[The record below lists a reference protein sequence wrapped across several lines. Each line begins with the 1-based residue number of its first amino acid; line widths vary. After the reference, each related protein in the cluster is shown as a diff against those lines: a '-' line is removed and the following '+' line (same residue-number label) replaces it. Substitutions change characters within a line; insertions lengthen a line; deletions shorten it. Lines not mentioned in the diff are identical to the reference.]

1 MKPPASLA
9 LLAFLLIAAP
19 LASSV
24 QLAGPF
30 SDHMVLQARR
40 PVPVWGTAAAGEKI
54 SVVFAGQTK
63 STVADASGRW
73 RVTLDPLAYAPAHA
87 PQVLIA
93 RGENDVRLTDVLI
106 GEVWLCSGQ
115 SNMRYAMN
123 RKADATG
130 RPEETAPFADEIA
143 RAAHPLIRLLNVTGG
158 TPADRKWGVCGP
170 ETVAA
175 FSAPGYFFARALAP
189 HLDAPIG
196 LVDLGQGG
204 APIRAFI
211 PRRDLEADAA
221 LGATLP
227 AANVAGKADAVTGS
241 IYEKDLR
248 FFAPFAVRGML
259 WYQGE
264 ADVARAALYPKFIG
278 ALLTRWRGD
287 LENAEMP
294 VLIVQLPPYERR
306 RADPPKK
313 EIGVKWAEQREA
325 QWHVAQTIPH
335 THLAIIADLGERLDI
350 HPRRKPEVGTRLAL
364 LARSRVYGEKI
375 PDSGPLFRASRI
387 EGNMIIL
394 TFDHAD
400 AGLVA
405 TAGSL
410 QDFTIAGDDGKFVP
424 ATAEI
429 EGLDRVVV
437 TLPPG
442 SGAKFV
448 RYAWQDYFTPTL
460 FNGYGLPASPF
471 RTDAFPLTSAAK
483 P

>member
-1 MKPPASLA
+1 MSFRLA
-9 LLAFLLIAAP
+9 LLVVLGIASP
-19 LASSV
+19 LAASV
-24 QLAGPF
+24 QLAPVF
-30 SDHMVLQARR
+30 SDHMVLQAQR
-40 PVPVWGTAAAGEKI
+40 PVPVWGTATPGEKI
-54 SVVFAGQTK
+54 SITVAGQTR
-63 STVADASGRW
+63 SAVASADGRW
-73 RVTLDPLAYAPAHA
+73 RTTLDPLAYAPGHA
-87 PQVLIA
+87 PQTLVV
-93 RGENDVRLTDVLI
+93 RGENEVRLTDVLI

-123 RKADATG
+123 RRADATG
-130 RPEETAPFADEIA
+130 RPDEPPPFAGEIA
-143 RAAHPLIRLLNVTGG
+143 RANHPRLRLLNVTGG
-158 TPADRKWGVCGP
+158 TPADRRWAACSP

-175 FSAPGYFFARALAP
+175 FSAPGYFFATALAP

-211 PRRDLEADAA
+211 PRRDLEATPA
-221 LGATLP
+221 LAATLAP
-227 AANVAGKADAVTGS
+227 TAPTQGKADSVTGS

-248 FFAPFAVRGML
+248 WFAPFAVRGML

-264 ADVARAALYPKFIG
+264 SDAGRAALYPLFMG
-278 ALLTRWRGD
+278 ALLGRWRAD
-287 LENAEMP
+287 LENANLP

-325 QWHVAQTIPH
+325 QWRVTQTIPH
-335 THLAIIADLGERLDI
+335 THLAVIADLGERLDI
-350 HPRRKPEVGTRLAL
+350 HPRRKPEVGARLAL
-364 LARSRVYGEKI
+364 LARARVYGENI
-375 PDSGPLFRASRI
+375 PHSGPLLREARVEPGKI
-387 EGNMIIL
+387 VL

-405 TAGSL
+405 TAGAL
-410 QDFTIAGDDGKFVP
+410 QNFAIAGDDGQWSS

-429 EGLDRVVV
+429 EALDRVIV
-437 TLPPG
+437 TIPPG
-442 SGAKFV
+442 SAAKYV

-460 FNGYGLPASPF
+460 CNGHGLPASPF
-471 RTDAFPLTSAAK
+471 RTDTFPLTTAQK